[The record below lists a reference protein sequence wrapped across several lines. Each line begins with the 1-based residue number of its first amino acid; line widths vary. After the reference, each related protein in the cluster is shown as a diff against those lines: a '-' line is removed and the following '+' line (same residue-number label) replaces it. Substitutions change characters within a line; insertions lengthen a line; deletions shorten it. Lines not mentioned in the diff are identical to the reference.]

1 MWKSGIFLRA
11 SMAFFL
17 HAVCGKLLFF
27 HRVENKNFYFD
38 FSTSNFSTFH
48 RGCGKIQIIL
58 LQAGVDI
65 GGNVPNSVLQLLVS
79 IL

>member
-11 SMAFFL
+11 SMAFFT
-17 HAVCGKLLFF
+17 HAVCGKLLLF
-27 HRVENKNFYFD
+27 HRVQNKNFSFD
-38 FSTSNFSTFH
+38 FSTSYFSTFH
-48 RGCGKIQIIL
+48 RGCGKTTDP

-65 GGNVPNSVLQLLVS
+65 GGNIPNSILQLLVS